1 MIIVMQRG
9 ADEAAIQTVIAAIR
23 QKGLQEHLSRGQEYT
38 VIGAVGDERVF
49 DPAEIGRLPQVEKAI
64 RIMHDWRIISRE
76 ARQEDSV
83 ITLRG
88 VSFGSGS
95 LKTVAAVSGSQD
107 FPDTAGYDSI
117 LLDPFRLPAAPYA
130 PIGADPNEAAAAKT
144 MQRHT
149 AAVQAQGKPAGVRVR
164 DSRHIQAA
172 LDAGADWL
180 YLGGEILH
188 NRHILRE
195 TGRLNTPV
203 LVAKGQSMSVR
214 DWLAAAEH
222 IVLGGNQ
229 HVMLGEAGTLALNR
243 DYPVPDTD
251 ALAQA
256 KALSHLPVLADISRL
271 AQRHSTEDTLSAIA
285 AAAGAHGIIRSTP
298 AL

>member
-88 VSFGSGS
+88 VDFGSGS

-107 FPDTAGYDSI
+107 LPDPAACDSI
-117 LLDPFRLPAAPYA
+117 LFDPFHLPAAPYA
-130 PIGADPNEAAAAKT
+130 DLSAEPNEAAAAKT
-144 MQRHT
+144 VQRHI
-149 AAVQAQGKPAGVRVR
+149 AAVQAQGKPAGIRVR

-180 YLGGEILH
+180 YLGGELLQNRRILH
-188 NRHILRE
+188 E
-195 TGRLNTPV
+195 TGSLNIPV
-203 LVAKGQSMSVR
+203 LVCKGSTMNVAE
-214 DWLAAAEH
+214 WLSAAEH
-222 IVLGGNQ
+222 IVLRGNQ
-229 HVMLGEAGTLALNR
+229 HVMLGEAGSLALHR
-243 DYPVPDTD
+243 DYPVLDSD
-251 ALAQA
+251 ALARA

-271 AQRHSTEDTLSAIA
+271 AQRHIGETVLAAIA
-285 AAAGAHGIIRSTP
+285 AAAGAHAVIRS
-298 AL
+298 A